1 MRVMKTNFQQVL
13 IRYLLILSSVFLMS
27 ACASSWSAKVTT
39 FQRWPAELYEARYSI
54 VPSDEQ
60 KNSLE
65 FQAVADSVRV
75 AMGAAG
81 LVEGG
86 AEGRLVV
93 ELSYGNP
100 LQQEWVERY
109 VDPYDPF
116 IYGGPFSIGLGAG
129 FGHSMHF
136 RGRYYP
142 MPHYVSVPI
151 DIYSNTLKVVIK
163 DKEKHMTEVFKV
175 TAINK
180 SETDNLIS
188 VIPLLA
194 RAAFNN
200 FPGLNGKVEQV
211 RFK

>member
-1 MRVMKTNFQQVL
+1 MRVIKTNFRQKL
-13 IRYLLILSSVFLMS
+13 MRYFLILCSVFLMS

-54 VPSDEQ
+54 VPNEVQ

-75 AMGAAG
+75 ALGAVG

-86 AEGRLVV
+86 VDGRLVV

-100 LQQEWVERY
+100 LQKEWVERY

-116 IYGGPFSIGLGAG
+116 VYGSPFSIGLGGG
-129 FGHSMHF
+129 FGRSMHF
-136 RGRYYP
+136 RGMYYS
-142 MPHYVSVPI
+142 MPHYVSMPV

-163 DKEKHMTEVFKV
+163 DKEKNMAEVFNV

-180 SETDNLIS
+180 SETDNLFT

-194 RAAFNN
+194 KAAFNN
-200 FPGLNGKVEQV
+200 FPGLNGQVEEV

>member
-1 MRVMKTNFQQVL
+1 MRGLKTKWGRSWLRSLVL
-13 IRYLLILSSVFLMS
+13 LCGVFVLTG
-27 ACASSWSAKVTT
+27 CASSWSAKVTSY
-39 FQRWPAELYEARYSI
+39 QQWPAELYQARYHI
-54 VPSDEQ
+54 QPQAEQ
-60 KNSLE
+60 ARSLE

-86 AEGRLVV
+86 PESRLVV

-100 LQQEWVERY
+100 MQQEWVDRY

-116 IYGGPFSIGLGAG
+116 LYGGPFSAG
-129 FGHSMHF
+129 VWVGNGGGPFGGFYRTMP
-136 RGRYYP
+136 RYA
-142 MPHYVSVPI
+142 SVPV

-163 DKEKHMTEVFKV
+163 DSLNEMAEVF
-175 TAINK
+175 NK
-180 SETDNLIS
+180 SDRDELIN

-194 RAAFNN
+194 KAAFTN
-200 FPGLNGKVEQV
+200 FPGMNGQVQEV